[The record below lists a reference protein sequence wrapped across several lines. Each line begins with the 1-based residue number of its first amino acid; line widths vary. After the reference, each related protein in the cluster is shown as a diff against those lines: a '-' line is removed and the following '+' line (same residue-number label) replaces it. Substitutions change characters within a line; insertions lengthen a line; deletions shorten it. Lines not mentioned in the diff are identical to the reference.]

1 MGHKVESFQ
10 SNDGVLFGSEEA
22 MLIHEA
28 TVDLQQEFPNIRFQI
43 PYIVAN
49 IDRIAAILAP
59 IHALNVRATADT
71 IIETTRAAD
80 GSRYVSGMK
89 PSAAPRFPCPGVLR
103 YAGPKTVVTPLIRE
117 DEVDREDRGGCD
129 CSASMSGNGPPH
141 HPTCPMH
148 RETAVAG
155 IGCKAK
161 QFSDQM
167 QCEGCALVWDVNDGY
182 TPYCKPE
189 VYQNG

>member
-28 TVDLQQEFPNIRFQI
+28 TVDLSEEFPQLKVQVPFIMSN
-43 PYIVAN
+43 AA
-49 IDRIAAILAP
+49 RIAAILSP
-59 IHALNVRATADT
+59 IHVFATRQAAPEVVEQRRREFSAAGQEFPSKPSDT
-71 IIETTRAAD
+71 PRMPCP
-80 GSRYVSGMK
+80 GSRYT
-89 PSAAPRFPCPGVLR
+89 
-103 YAGPKTVVTPLIRE
+103 GPKSVVTPLIR
-117 DEVDREDRGGCD
+117 DTNP
-129 CSASMSGNGPPH
+129 A
-141 HPTCPMH
+141 
-148 RETAVAG
+148 TAVAG
-155 IGCKAK
+155 AGVGCKAA

-167 QCEGCALVWDVNDGY
+167 QCEGCNLVWDVNDGY